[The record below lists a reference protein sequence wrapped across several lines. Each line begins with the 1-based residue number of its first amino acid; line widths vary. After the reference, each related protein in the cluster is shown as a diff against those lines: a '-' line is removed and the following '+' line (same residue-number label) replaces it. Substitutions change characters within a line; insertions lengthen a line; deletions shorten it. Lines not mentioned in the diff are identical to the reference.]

1 MTRCYTDDYN
11 TYAGAAWFA
20 GVLYAV
26 GVPAVF
32 MLLINKFKHH
42 GRRGDKLVQKV
53 LGWMYRPFR
62 PGKEWWLGVARQKLV
77 ADTRTVP
84 DLALLLT
91 LLRCVLLGSMCDRK

>member
-20 GVLYAV
+20 GVVYAV

-42 GRRGDKLVQKV
+42 GRRGDKLVQKA
-53 LGWMYRPFR
+53 LGP
-62 PGKEWWLGVARQKLV
+62 
-77 ADTRTVP
+77 
-84 DLALLLT
+84 
-91 LLRCVLLGSMCDRK
+91 S